1 MAVANHPYFATQAA
15 EDDNAARQTVFRVIG
30 QPLKHRLLIVLAN
43 VSCNTTQKSL
53 ARRVLRHV
61 ADVATGQLHG
71 VTAIAA
77 EQAVA
82 ILRLAGRTIDDGNE
96 VICDDDSVLA
106 FLRGI
111 LWDESLLDNFHLCNF
126 WDTAH

>member
-1 MAVANHPYFATQAA
+1 M
-15 EDDNAARQTVFRVIG
+15 
-30 QPLKHRLLIVLAN
+30 LAN
-43 VSCNTTQKSL
+43 VGRNTTKKSF
-53 ARRVLRHV
+53 AGRVLGH
-61 ADVATGQLHG
+61 AANVATGQLHG
-71 VTAIAA
+71 VAAIAA

>member
-1 MAVANHPYFATQAA
+1 MLGQALQHRFLIMLSYISRYAT
-15 EDDNAARQTVFRVIG
+15 
-30 QPLKHRLLIVLAN
+30 H
-43 VSCNTTQKSL
+43 KSF

-71 VTAIAA
+71 VAAIAA